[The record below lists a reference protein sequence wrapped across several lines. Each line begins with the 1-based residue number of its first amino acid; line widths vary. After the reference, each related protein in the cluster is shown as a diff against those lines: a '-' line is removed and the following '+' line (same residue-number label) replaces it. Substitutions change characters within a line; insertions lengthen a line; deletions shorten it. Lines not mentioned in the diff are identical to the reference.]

1 MHLPQSR
8 LLNAAVLAVALLPT
22 TVLPVA
28 AVVRFEP
35 TPPPT
40 PIPQLPGGR
49 IEVPWAGIAVTF
61 PEDWRVKLAAAPEPS
76 LGAGAS
82 ILTAF
87 GPDATCSIDVYD
99 PAQVDSWQDV
109 GVEPD
114 AQLTLAGVLVERFD
128 RPWSEGLDG
137 GSAYTV
143 HAPWSTTPC
152 SASPSSRPTTS
163 GCRSSS
169 PSSSSSPRSWQPTP
183 RVPTRSPRGR
193 RPPDPNRDAGTP
205 EGPNAWRSTS
215 TVGTMVT
222 GARRG

>member
-1 MHLPQSR
+1 MGDLMHMPQSR
-8 LLNAAVLAVALLPT
+8 LLSATVLAVALLPM
-22 TVLPVA
+22 TVLPAA

-35 TPPPT
+35 TPRPT
-40 PIPQLPGGR
+40 AIPQLPGGR
-49 IEVPWAGIAVTF
+49 IEVPWAGITVTF

-87 GPDATCSIDVYD
+87 GPDATCLIDVYD

-114 AQLTLAGVLVERFD
+114 AHLTLAGVLVERFD

-143 HAPWSTTPC
+143 HASLVDYSLLC
-152 SASPSSRPTTS
+152 IA
-163 GCRSSS
+163 
-169 PSSSSSPRSWQPTP
+169 QQ
-183 RVPTRSPRGR
+183 
-193 RPPDPNRDAGTP
+193 PPDDLWLSIVESIELFEPTILAADP
-205 EGPNAWRSTS
+205 EGADPEP
-215 TVGTMVT
+215 
-222 GARRG
+222 

>member
-1 MHLPQSR
+1 MHLHQWRP
-8 LLNAAVLAVALLPT
+8 LNATALAVALLPMF
-22 TVLPVA
+22 VLPAA

-61 PEDWRVKLAAAPEPS
+61 PEDWRVKLGAAPEPS

-87 GPDATCSIDVYD
+87 GPDAICSIDMYD
-99 PAQVDSWQDV
+99 PSQVDSWQDV
-109 GVEPD
+109 GVEAD
-114 AQLTLAGVLVERFD
+114 EQLTLAGVPVERFD

-143 HAPWSTTPC
+143 HAPMVDYSLLC
-152 SASPSSRPTTS
+152 IAR
-163 GCRSSS
+163 
-169 PSSSSSPRSWQPTP
+169 Q
-183 RVPTRSPRGR
+183 
-193 RPPDPNRDAGTP
+193 PPDDRWLPIVESIELFKPTILLADP
-205 EGPNAWRSTS
+205 GP
-215 TVGTMVT
+215 
-222 GARRG
+222 

>member
-1 MHLPQSR
+1 MHLLCWRP
-8 LLNAAVLAVALLPT
+8 LNAAVLAVALLPT
-22 TVLPVA
+22 TMLPVA

-61 PEDWRVKLAAAPEPS
+61 PEDWRVKLGAAPEPS

-114 AQLTLAGVLVERFD
+114 EQLTLAGMLVERFD

-137 GSAYTV
+137 GAAYTV
-143 HAPWSTTPC
+143 HAPMVDYSLLC
-152 SASPSSRPTTS
+152 IAL
-163 GCRSSS
+163 
-169 PSSSSSPRSWQPTP
+169 Q
-183 RVPTRSPRGR
+183 
-193 RPPDPNRDAGTP
+193 PPDDLWLPIVESIEVFTP
-205 EGPNAWRSTS
+205 TILAADPEVADPEP
-215 TVGTMVT
+215 
-222 GARRG
+222 